1 MKKIHLI
8 AILFL
13 SLNMFAQNIN
23 DKIKLFENDFYHW
36 NKSKKKSTLKE
47 RMSFYNVN
55 AVSIAVIK
63 DYKIEWAKAYGFADV
78 SEKRA
83 ATPQTL
89 FQAGSISKTI
99 NSLGI
104 LKLVQEGKL
113 GLDDDINNHLKTW
126 KFPYDDV
133 SKEKKITIAN
143 LLSHTAGLSVHG
155 FGGYEKG
162 AALPTTIQTL
172 DGLKPSNSGAVR
184 SVFEP
189 GLKYQYSGGGTT
201 ITQLIL
207 ENTTGEKYEDY
218 ILKNI
223 LEPLG
228 MNNSSFSQPPAKD
241 KENWLATGY
250 NYDKEVKGKY
260 HIYPEKAAAGLWT
273 NPTDLAKY
281 VIETQLS
288 LLGKSDKVLSKE
300 MSQKRLENHFGTFS
314 NDYAGAK
321 YFHHDGGTN
330 GFVCF
335 YMGSVDDGN
344 GIVVMTNGNTGKLM
358 EEIVTSI
365 AALNQ
370 FKNYP
375 LESGKES
382 ISFTIRKE
390 LSKSVDNGIE
400 HYKNLKKTKPDD
412 YNFLDESELNIL
424 GYEYLNNGNIDSAI
438 KIFTLNINE
447 FPNSANV
454 YDSRAEAYFNK
465 KEYQLSKK
473 DYQKVLEL
481 EQANPNAKEMLSK
494 INQILSLKN

>member
-1 MKKIHLI
+1 MKKIHLMI
-8 AILFL
+8 VLFL
-13 SLNMFAQNIN
+13 SLNIFAQNVN

-36 NKSKKKSTLKE
+36 DKSKKKSSLRD

-63 DYKIEWAKAYGFADV
+63 DYKIEWVKAYGLADV
-78 SEKRA
+78 SEKRV

-99 NSLGI
+99 NSLGV

-113 GLDDDINNHLKTW
+113 SLDDDINKYLKTW
-126 KFPYDDV
+126 KFPYDKV
-133 SKEKKITIAN
+133 SKGRKITIAN
-143 LLSHTAGLSVHG
+143 LLNHSAGLSVHG

-189 GLKYQYSGGGTT
+189 GLKFQYSGGGTT

-207 ENTTGEKYEDY
+207 ENITGEKYENY
-218 ILKNI
+218 MLKNV
-223 LEPLG
+223 LNPLG
-228 MNNSSFSQPPAKD
+228 MNDSSFNQPPAKN
-241 KENWLATGY
+241 KENLLATGY

-288 LLGKSDKVLSKE
+288 LLGKSNKILSKE
-300 MSQKRLENHFGTFS
+300 ISEKRLENNFGTFS
-314 NDYAGAK
+314 NDYDGAK

-344 GIVVMTNGNTGKLM
+344 GIVVMTNGSTGKLM

-375 LESGKES
+375 LESNKES
-382 ISFTIRKE
+382 ISFAIRKD
-390 LSKSVDNGIE
+390 LSKNVDKGIE
-400 HYKNLKKTKPDD
+400 LYKNLKKTKPDD
-412 YNFLDESELNIL
+412 YNFSNESELNIL
-424 GYEYLNNGNIDSAI
+424 GYEYLNNDNIDSAI
-438 KIFTLNINE
+438 KIFTLNSNE
-447 FPNSANV
+447 FPDSANV
-454 YDSRAEAYFNK
+454 YDSRGEAYFNK
-465 KEYQLSKK
+465 KDYHLSKK

-481 EQANPNAKEMLSK
+481 EPTNPNAKEMLLK
-494 INQILSLKN
+494 IEKEIGK